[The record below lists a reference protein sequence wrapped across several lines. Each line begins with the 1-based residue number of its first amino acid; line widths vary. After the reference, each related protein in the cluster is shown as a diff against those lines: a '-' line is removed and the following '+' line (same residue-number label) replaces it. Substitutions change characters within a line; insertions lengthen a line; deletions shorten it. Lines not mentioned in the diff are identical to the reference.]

1 MTLNIL
7 FVKLKLSYH
16 YFFIIFSWIKNNIC
30 HKKLYNNLL
39 HSFFFGYL
47 KQRVNGILNR
57 LLDYESKIK
66 YLKCIIYQ
74 RYFDVLICERFRR
87 CIFTSNTD
95 GTYALSVSIFTNNLD
110 AWHIIVGNPWQVLHN
125 LPSDDWPTSWTFIVL
140 KSTGIYYSA
149 PTTEYN
155 ISETYLWRLE
165 NKDIFC
171 RKSFASISMHTWL
184 MGCFSQKCEG
194 ANDDRIE

>member
-1 MTLNIL
+1 MVISFFLYVNLQMTLNIL

-30 HKKLYNNLL
+30 HKKLYNNLF

-66 YLKCIIYQ
+66 YLKCIYQ

-110 AWHIIVGNPWQVLHN
+110 AWHIIVGNPCKV
-125 LPSDDWPTSWTFIVL
+125 
-140 KSTGIYYSA
+140 
-149 PTTEYN
+149 
-155 ISETYLWRLE
+155 
-165 NKDIFC
+165 
-171 RKSFASISMHTWL
+171 
-184 MGCFSQKCEG
+184 
-194 ANDDRIE
+194 

>member
-16 YFFIIFSWIKNNIC
+16 FFSSFLVGSRTIFVIRNFTIICSI
-30 HKKLYNNLL
+30 L
-39 HSFFFGYL
+39 FFFGYL

-66 YLKCIIYQ
+66 YLKCIYQ

-95 GTYALSVSIFTNNLD
+95 GTYALSVSIFTNILD

-125 LPSDDWPTSWTFIVL
+125 LPSDDWPTS
-140 KSTGIYYSA
+140 
-149 PTTEYN
+149 
-155 ISETYLWRLE
+155 
-165 NKDIFC
+165 
-171 RKSFASISMHTWL
+171 
-184 MGCFSQKCEG
+184 
-194 ANDDRIE
+194 